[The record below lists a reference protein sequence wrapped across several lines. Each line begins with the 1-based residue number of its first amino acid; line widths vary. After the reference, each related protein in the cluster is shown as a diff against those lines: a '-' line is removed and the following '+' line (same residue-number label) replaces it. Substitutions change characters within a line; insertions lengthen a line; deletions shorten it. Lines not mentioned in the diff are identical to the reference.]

1 MNRVV
6 ITGMGVVSALGNDV
20 ETFWNNII
28 NGKSG
33 IDLITSFNTDGFDS
47 KYAAEVKDVD
57 YSGISKRDLLFDSRY
72 INFARVAAAQAYK
85 DSKLNDVKFDKD
97 YFGVYISNSM
107 GGVEKVSSG
116 CEILKDKG
124 PSKMSPML
132 IPAILP
138 NMASGKVAIDLGAKG
153 SNMANVSACSGG
165 ANAIGEAYL
174 KIKHGYENVIVAG
187 SSDASIVPFTVAC
200 FSAMKALYRGDK
212 IEEASIPFDK
222 RRSGFVIGEGSA
234 ILILE
239 DLEHAKER
247 NAKIYAEIVGY
258 GSNCDAYNM
267 VCPDYEELTCSKAM
281 NRALKDA
288 NIKEN
293 DISYI
298 NAHGTSTLLNDKTES
313 KAINEV
319 FKSKPYVSSTKSM
332 TGHLLSASGA
342 LEAIITIK
350 ALEKS
355 IMPPMINY
363 KEFDPEC
370 DLNFVTNNS
379 KTNPKIEY
387 AMSNSFGFGGHN
399 VCLIFK
405 KWEQR
410 K

>member
-6 ITGMGVVSALGNDV
+6 ITGMGVISALGNDV

-28 NGKSG
+28 NGKNG
-33 IDLITSFNTDGFDS
+33 IDLITSFDTEQFDS
-47 KYAAEVKDVD
+47 KYAAEVKDID
-57 YSGISKRDLLFDSRY
+57 YNGIPKRDLLFDSKF
-72 INFARVAAAQAYK
+72 INLARVASTQAYK
-85 DSKLNDVKFDKD
+85 DSELDNIDFDKD

-107 GGVEKVSSG
+107 GGVEKVNEG
-116 CEILKDKG
+116 FETLKDKG
-124 PSKMSPML
+124 PSRMSPML
-132 IPAILP
+132 VPTMLP

-153 SNMANVSACSGG
+153 SNMATAAACSGG

-174 KIKHGYENVIVAG
+174 KIKHGYEKVMIAG
-187 SSDASIVPFTVAC
+187 ASDASITPFSVAC
-200 FSAMKALYRGDK
+200 FSAMKALYRGDNK
-212 IEEASIPFDK
+212 DEASIPFDK

-239 DLEHAKER
+239 ELEHAKTR

-258 GSNCDAYNM
+258 GCNCDAYNM
-267 VCPDYEELTCSKAM
+267 VSPDYEGLTCTKAM
-281 NRALKDA
+281 NRALEEA
-288 NIKEN
+288 NIKES

-298 NAHGTSTLLNDKTES
+298 NAHGTSTPLNDKTET
-313 KAINEV
+313 KAINEI

-342 LEAIITIK
+342 IEALVTVKTLETG
-350 ALEKS
+350 

-370 DLNFVTNNS
+370 DLNFVANKAKENTTM
-379 KTNPKIEY
+379 KY

-405 KWEQR
+405 KWE
-410 K
+410 

>member
-6 ITGMGVVSALGNDV
+6 ITGMGVISALGNDV

-28 NGKSG
+28 NGKNG
-33 IDLITSFNTDGFDS
+33 IDLITSFDTEQFDS
-47 KYAAEVKDVD
+47 KYAAEVKDID
-57 YSGISKRDLLFDSRY
+57 YNGIPKRDLLFDSKF
-72 INFARVAAAQAYK
+72 INFARVASTQAYK
-85 DSKLNDVKFDKD
+85 DSKLDNIDFDKD

-107 GGVEKVSSG
+107 GGVEKVNEG
-116 CEILKDKG
+116 FETLKDKG
-124 PSKMSPML
+124 PSRMSPML
-132 IPAILP
+132 VPAMLP

-153 SNMANVSACSGG
+153 CNMATAAACSGG

-174 KIKHGYENVIVAG
+174 KIKHGYEKVMVAG
-187 SSDASIVPFTVAC
+187 ASDASITPFSVAC
-200 FSAMKALYRGDK
+200 FSAMKALYRGNNKD
-212 IEEASIPFDK
+212 EASIPFDK

-239 DLEHAKER
+239 ELEHAKAR

-258 GSNCDAYNM
+258 GCNCDAYNM
-267 VCPDYEELTCSKAM
+267 VSPDYEKLTCTKAM
-281 NRALKDA
+281 NRALVEA
-288 NIKEN
+288 NIKES

-298 NAHGTSTLLNDKTES
+298 NAHGTSTPLNDKTET
-313 KAINEV
+313 KAINEI

-342 LEAIITIK
+342 IEALVTVK
-350 ALEKS
+350 AVETG

-370 DLNFVTNNS
+370 DLNFVTNKAKENTTM
-379 KTNPKIEY
+379 KY

-405 KWEQR
+405 KWE
-410 K
+410 

>member
-6 ITGMGVVSALGNDV
+6 ITGIGVVSSLGNDV
-20 ETFWNNII
+20 ETFWNNIV
-28 NGKSG
+28 NGKNG
-33 IDLITSFNTDGFDS
+33 IDLITTFDTS
-47 KYAAEVKDVD
+47 EFDAKYAAEVKNVD
-57 YSGISKRDLLFDSRY
+57 YTGISKRDLLFDSKY
-72 INFARVAAAQAYK
+72 INFARVAAIQAYK
-85 DSKLNDVKFDKD
+85 NSKLNDADFDKD

-107 GGVEKVSSG
+107 GGVEKVSEG
-116 CEILKDKG
+116 CRILEDKG
-124 PSKMSPML
+124 HSKMSPML

-174 KIKHGYENVIVAG
+174 KIKYGYEKVMVAG
-187 SSDASIVPFTVAC
+187 SSDASIEPFTIAC
-200 FSAMKALYRGDK
+200 FSAMRALYRGNNKD
-212 IEEASIPFDK
+212 EASIPFDK
-222 RRSGFVIGEGSA
+222 RRTGFVIGEGAA

-239 DLEHAKER
+239 DLEHARER

-258 GSNCDAYNM
+258 GANCDAYNM
-267 VCPDYEELTCSKAM
+267 VSPDYEGLTCTKAM
-281 NRALKDA
+281 ERALRDA
-288 NIKEN
+288 NIKES

-298 NAHGTSTLLNDKTES
+298 NAHGTSTILNDKTES

-342 LEAIITIK
+342 LEAIITVK
-350 ALEKS
+350 ALETK

-363 KEFDPEC
+363 KESDPEC
-370 DLNFVTNNS
+370 ALNFIIDKP
-379 KTNPKIEY
+379 KTNPTMKY

-405 KWEQR
+405 KWE
-410 K
+410 

>member
-6 ITGMGVVSALGNDV
+6 ITGMGVISALGNDV

-28 NGKSG
+28 NGKNG
-33 IDLITSFNTDGFDS
+33 IDLITSFDTEQFDS
-47 KYAAEVKDVD
+47 KYAAEVKDID
-57 YSGISKRDLLFDSRY
+57 YNGIPKRDLLFDSKF
-72 INFARVAAAQAYK
+72 INLARVASTQAYK
-85 DSKLNDVKFDKD
+85 DSNLDNIDFDKD

-107 GGVEKVSSG
+107 GGVEKVNEG
-116 CEILKDKG
+116 FETLKDKG
-124 PSKMSPML
+124 PSRMSPML
-132 IPAILP
+132 VPAMLP

-153 SNMANVSACSGG
+153 SNIATAAACSGG

-174 KIKHGYENVIVAG
+174 KIKHGYEKVMVAG
-187 SSDASIVPFTVAC
+187 ASDASITPFSVAC
-200 FSAMKALYRGDK
+200 FSAMKALYRGDNK
-212 IEEASIPFDK
+212 DEASIPFDK

-239 DLEHAKER
+239 ELEHAKAR

-258 GSNCDAYNM
+258 GCNCDAYNM
-267 VCPDYEELTCSKAM
+267 VSPDYEGLTCTKAM
-281 NRALKDA
+281 NRALEEA
-288 NIKEN
+288 NIKES

-298 NAHGTSTLLNDKTES
+298 NAHGTSTPLNDKTET
-313 KAINEV
+313 KAINEI

-342 LEAIITIK
+342 IEALVTVKTLETG
-350 ALEKS
+350 

-370 DLNFVTNNS
+370 DLNFVANKAKENTTM
-379 KTNPKIEY
+379 KY

-405 KWEQR
+405 KWE
-410 K
+410 

>member
-6 ITGMGVVSALGNDV
+6 ITGMGVISALGNDV

-28 NGKSG
+28 NGKNG
-33 IDLITSFNTDGFDS
+33 IDLITSFDTEQFDS
-47 KYAAEVKDVD
+47 KYAAEIKDID
-57 YSGISKRDLLFDSRY
+57 YNGISKRDLLFDSKF
-72 INFARVAAAQAYK
+72 INFARVASTQAYK
-85 DSKLNDVKFDKD
+85 DSKLDNIDFDKD

-107 GGVEKVSSG
+107 GGVEKVNEG
-116 CEILKDKG
+116 FETLKGKG
-124 PSKMSPML
+124 PSRMSPML
-132 IPAILP
+132 VPAMLP

-153 SNMANVSACSGG
+153 SNMVTAAACSGG

-174 KIKHGYENVIVAG
+174 KIKHGYEKVIVAG
-187 SSDASIVPFTVAC
+187 ASDASITPFSVAC
-200 FSAMKALYRGDK
+200 FSAMKALYRGDNK
-212 IEEASIPFDK
+212 DEASIPFDK

-239 DLEHAKER
+239 DLEHAKAR

-258 GSNCDAYNM
+258 GCNCDAYNM
-267 VCPDYEELTCSKAM
+267 VSPDYEGLTCTKAM
-281 NRALKDA
+281 NRALEEA

-298 NAHGTSTLLNDKTES
+298 NAHGTSTPLNDKTET
-313 KAINEV
+313 KAINEI

-342 LEAIITIK
+342 IEALVTVK
-350 ALEKS
+350 ALETG

-370 DLNFVTNNS
+370 DLNFVANKSKANS
-379 KTNPKIEY
+379 TMKY

-405 KWEQR
+405 KWE
-410 K
+410 

>member
-28 NGKSG
+28 SGKNG
-33 IDLITSFNTDGFDS
+33 IDLITSFDTEEFNS
-47 KYAAEVKDVD
+47 KYAAEVKNVD
-57 YSGISKRDLLFDSRY
+57 YTGIPKRDLLFDSRY
-72 INFARVAAAQAYK
+72 INFARVASNQAYK
-85 DSKLNDVKFDKD
+85 NSKLSDVQFDKD
-97 YFGVYISNSM
+97 YLGVYISNSM
-107 GGVEKVSSG
+107 GGVEKVSEG
-116 CEILKDKG
+116 CDILKDKG

-132 IPAILP
+132 IPSILP

-174 KIKHGYENVIVAG
+174 KIKHGYENVMVAG
-187 SSDASIVPFTVAC
+187 ASDASITPFTVSC
-200 FSAMKALYRGDK
+200 FSAMRALYRGDNRD
-212 IEEASIPFDK
+212 EASIPFDK
-222 RRSGFVIGEGSA
+222 RRNGFTIGEGAA
-234 ILILE
+234 IVILE
-239 DLEHAKER
+239 ELEHAKKR

-258 GSNCDAYNM
+258 GCTCDAFNL
-267 VCPDYEELTCSKAM
+267 VQPDSEGLTCAKAM
-281 NRALKDA
+281 RKALNDA
-288 NIKEN
+288 NIKES

-298 NAHGTSTLLNDKTES
+298 NAHGTSTALNDKTES

-342 LEAIITIK
+342 LEAIVTVK
-350 ALEKS
+350 SLETEL
-355 IMPPMINY
+355 MPPTINY
-363 KEFDPEC
+363 KEFDSEC
-370 DLNFVTNNS
+370 NLNFVINKS
-379 KTNPKIEY
+379 KANPTMKY

-405 KWEQR
+405 KWEQN
-410 K
+410 

>member
-6 ITGMGVVSALGNDV
+6 ITGMGVISALGNDV

-28 NGKSG
+28 NGKNG
-33 IDLITSFNTDGFDS
+33 IDLITSFDTEQFDS
-47 KYAAEVKDVD
+47 KYAAEVKNID
-57 YSGISKRDLLFDSRY
+57 YNGISKRDLLFDSKF
-72 INFARVAAAQAYK
+72 INLARVASTQAYK
-85 DSKLNDVKFDKD
+85 DSKLDNIDFDKD

-107 GGVEKVSSG
+107 GGVEKVNEG
-116 CEILKDKG
+116 FETLKDKG
-124 PSKMSPML
+124 PSRMSPML
-132 IPAILP
+132 VPAMLP

-153 SNMANVSACSGG
+153 SNMATVAACSGG

-174 KIKHGYENVIVAG
+174 KIKHGYEKVMVAG
-187 SSDASIVPFTVAC
+187 ASDASITPFSVAC
-200 FSAMKALYRGDK
+200 FSAMKALYRGDNK
-212 IEEASIPFDK
+212 DEASIPFDK

-239 DLEHAKER
+239 ELEHAKAR

-258 GSNCDAYNM
+258 GCNCDAYNM
-267 VCPDYEELTCSKAM
+267 VSPDYEGLTCTKAM
-281 NRALKDA
+281 NRALEEA
-288 NIKEN
+288 NIKES
-293 DISYI
+293 DIAYI
-298 NAHGTSTLLNDKTES
+298 NAHGTSTPLNDKTET
-313 KAINEV
+313 KAISEI

-342 LEAIITIK
+342 IEALITVKTLETG
-350 ALEKS
+350 

-370 DLNFVTNNS
+370 DLNFVANKAKENTTM
-379 KTNPKIEY
+379 KY

-405 KWEQR
+405 KWE
-410 K
+410 KK

>member
-6 ITGMGVVSALGNDV
+6 ITGMGVISALGNDV

-28 NGKSG
+28 NGKNG
-33 IDLITSFNTDGFDS
+33 IDLITSFDTEQFDS
-47 KYAAEVKDVD
+47 KYAAEVKDID
-57 YSGISKRDLLFDSRY
+57 YNGIPKRDLLFDSKF
-72 INFARVAAAQAYK
+72 INLARVASTQAYK
-85 DSKLNDVKFDKD
+85 DSELDNIDFDKD

-107 GGVEKVSSG
+107 GGVEKVNEG
-116 CEILKDKG
+116 FETLKDKG
-124 PSKMSPML
+124 PSRMSPML
-132 IPAILP
+132 VPAMLP

-153 SNMANVSACSGG
+153 SNMATAAACSGG

-174 KIKHGYENVIVAG
+174 KIKHGYEKVMIAG
-187 SSDASIVPFTVAC
+187 ASDASITPFSVAC
-200 FSAMKALYRGDK
+200 FSAMKALYRGDNK
-212 IEEASIPFDK
+212 DEASIPFDK

-239 DLEHAKER
+239 ELEHAKTR

-258 GSNCDAYNM
+258 GCNCDAYNM
-267 VCPDYEELTCSKAM
+267 VSPDYEGLTCTKAM
-281 NRALKDA
+281 NRALEEA
-288 NIKEN
+288 NIKES

-298 NAHGTSTLLNDKTES
+298 NAHGTSTPLNDKTET
-313 KAINEV
+313 KAINEI

-342 LEAIITIK
+342 IEALVTVKTLETG
-350 ALEKS
+350 

-370 DLNFVTNNS
+370 DLNFVANKAKENTTM
-379 KTNPKIEY
+379 KY

-405 KWEQR
+405 KWE
-410 K
+410 

>member
-6 ITGMGVVSALGNDV
+6 ITGMGVISALGNDV

-28 NGKSG
+28 NGKNG
-33 IDLITSFNTDGFDS
+33 IDLITSFDTEQFDS
-47 KYAAEVKDVD
+47 KYAAEVKDID
-57 YSGISKRDLLFDSRY
+57 YNGIPKRDLLFDSKF
-72 INFARVAAAQAYK
+72 INLARVASTQAYK
-85 DSKLNDVKFDKD
+85 DSELDNIDFDKD

-107 GGVEKVSSG
+107 GGVEKVNEG
-116 CEILKDKG
+116 FETLKDKG
-124 PSKMSPML
+124 PSRMSPML
-132 IPAILP
+132 VPAMLP

-153 SNMANVSACSGG
+153 SNMATAAACSGG

-174 KIKHGYENVIVAG
+174 KIKHGYEKVMIAG
-187 SSDASIVPFTVAC
+187 ASDASITPFSVAC
-200 FSAMKALYRGDK
+200 FSAMKALYRGDNK
-212 IEEASIPFDK
+212 DEASIPFDK

-239 DLEHAKER
+239 ELEHAKTR

-258 GSNCDAYNM
+258 GCNCDAYNM
-267 VCPDYEELTCSKAM
+267 VSPDYEGLTCTKAM
-281 NRALKDA
+281 NRALEEA
-288 NIKEN
+288 NIKES

-298 NAHGTSTLLNDKTES
+298 NAHGTSTPLNDKTET
-313 KAINEV
+313 KAINEI

-342 LEAIITIK
+342 IEALVTVKTLETG
-350 ALEKS
+350 

-370 DLNFVTNNS
+370 DLNFVANQAKEN
-379 KTNPKIEY
+379 KVMKY

-405 KWEQR
+405 KWE
-410 K
+410 

>member
-6 ITGMGVVSALGNDV
+6 ITGMGVISALGNDV

-28 NGKSG
+28 NGKNG
-33 IDLITSFNTDGFDS
+33 IDLITSFDTEQFDS
-47 KYAAEVKDVD
+47 KYAAEVKDID
-57 YSGISKRDLLFDSRY
+57 YNGIPKRDLLFDSKF
-72 INFARVAAAQAYK
+72 INLARVASTQAYK
-85 DSKLNDVKFDKD
+85 DSKLDNIDFDKD

-107 GGVEKVSSG
+107 GGVEKVNEG
-116 CEILKDKG
+116 FETLKDKG
-124 PSKMSPML
+124 PSRMSPML
-132 IPAILP
+132 VPAMLP

-153 SNMANVSACSGG
+153 CNMATAAACSGG

-174 KIKHGYENVIVAG
+174 KIKHGYEKVMVAG
-187 SSDASIVPFTVAC
+187 ASDASITPFSVAC
-200 FSAMKALYRGDK
+200 FSAMKALYRGNNKD
-212 IEEASIPFDK
+212 EASIPFDK

-239 DLEHAKER
+239 ELEHAKER

-258 GSNCDAYNM
+258 GCNCDAYNM
-267 VCPDYEELTCSKAM
+267 VSPDYEGLTCTKAM
-281 NRALKDA
+281 NRALEEA
-288 NIKEN
+288 NIKES

-298 NAHGTSTLLNDKTES
+298 NAHGTSTPLNDKTET
-313 KAINEV
+313 KAINEI

-342 LEAIITIK
+342 IEALVTVK
-350 ALEKS
+350 AIETG

-370 DLNFVTNNS
+370 DLNFVANKAKENTTM
-379 KTNPKIEY
+379 KY

-405 KWEQR
+405 KWE
-410 K
+410 

>member
-6 ITGMGVVSALGNDV
+6 ITGMGVISALGNDT

-28 NGKSG
+28 NGKNG
-33 IDLITSFNTDGFDS
+33 IDLIKSFDTKEFDS
-47 KYAAEVKDVD
+47 KYAAEVKDID
-57 YSGISKRDLLFDSRY
+57 YSGIPKRDLLFDSKF
-72 INFARVAAAQAYK
+72 INLARVASTQAYK
-85 DSKLNDVKFDKD
+85 DSKLDHIDFDKD

-107 GGVEKVSSG
+107 GGVEKVNEG
-116 CEILKDKG
+116 FETLKEKG
-124 PSKMSPML
+124 PSRMSPML
-132 IPAILP
+132 VPAMLP

-153 SNMANVSACSGG
+153 SNMATAAACSGG

-174 KIKHGYENVIVAG
+174 KIKHGYEKVMVAG
-187 SSDASIVPFTVAC
+187 ASDASITPFSVAC
-200 FSAMKALYRGDK
+200 FSAMKALYRGEKKD
-212 IEEASIPFDK
+212 EASIPFDK
-222 RRSGFVIGEGSA
+222 RRSGFVIGEGAA

-239 DLEHAKER
+239 DLEHAKKR

-258 GSNCDAYNM
+258 GCNCDAYNM
-267 VCPDYEELTCSKAM
+267 VSPDYEGLTCTKAM
-281 NRALKDA
+281 NRALEEA
-288 NIKEN
+288 NIKES

-298 NAHGTSTLLNDKTES
+298 NAHGTSTPLNDKTET
-313 KAINEV
+313 KAINEI

-342 LEAIITIK
+342 IEALVTIK
-350 ALEKS
+350 ALETG

-370 DLNFVTNNS
+370 DLNFVANKAKENTTM
-379 KTNPKIEY
+379 KY

-405 KWEQR
+405 KWE
-410 K
+410 

>member
-6 ITGMGVVSALGNDV
+6 ITGMGVISALGNDV

-28 NGKSG
+28 NGKNG
-33 IDLITSFNTDGFDS
+33 IDLITSFDTEQFDS
-47 KYAAEVKDVD
+47 KYAAEVKDID
-57 YSGISKRDLLFDSRY
+57 YNGIPKRDLLFDSKF
-72 INFARVAAAQAYK
+72 INLARVASTQAYK
-85 DSKLNDVKFDKD
+85 DSKLDNIDFDKD

-107 GGVEKVSSG
+107 GGVEKVNEG
-116 CEILKDKG
+116 FETLKYKG
-124 PSKMSPML
+124 PSRMSPML
-132 IPAILP
+132 VPAMLP

-153 SNMANVSACSGG
+153 SNMATAAACSGG

-174 KIKHGYENVIVAG
+174 KIKHGYEKVMVAG
-187 SSDASIVPFTVAC
+187 ASDASITPFSVAC
-200 FSAMKALYRGDK
+200 FSAMKALYRGDNK
-212 IEEASIPFDK
+212 DEASIPFDK

-239 DLEHAKER
+239 ELEHAKAR

-258 GSNCDAYNM
+258 GCNCDAYNM
-267 VCPDYEELTCSKAM
+267 VSPDYEGLTCTKAM
-281 NRALKDA
+281 NRALEEA
-288 NIKEN
+288 NIKES

-298 NAHGTSTLLNDKTES
+298 NAHGTSTPLNDKTET
-313 KAINEV
+313 KAINEI

-342 LEAIITIK
+342 IEALVTVKTLETG
-350 ALEKS
+350 

-370 DLNFVTNNS
+370 DLNFVANKAKENTTM
-379 KTNPKIEY
+379 KY

-405 KWEQR
+405 KWE
-410 K
+410 

>member
-6 ITGMGVVSALGNDV
+6 ITGMGVISALGNDV

-28 NGKSG
+28 NGKNG
-33 IDLITSFNTDGFDS
+33 IDLITSFDTEQFDS
-47 KYAAEVKDVD
+47 KYAAEVKDID
-57 YSGISKRDLLFDSRY
+57 YNGIPKRDLLFDSKF
-72 INFARVAAAQAYK
+72 INFARVASTQAYK
-85 DSKLNDVKFDKD
+85 DSKLDNIDFDKD

-107 GGVEKVSSG
+107 GGVEKVNEG
-116 CEILKDKG
+116 FETLKDKG
-124 PSKMSPML
+124 PSRMSPML
-132 IPAILP
+132 VPAMLP

-153 SNMANVSACSGG
+153 CNMATAAACSGG

-174 KIKHGYENVIVAG
+174 KIKHGYEKVMVAG
-187 SSDASIVPFTVAC
+187 ASDASITPFSVAC
-200 FSAMKALYRGDK
+200 FSAMKALYRGNNKD
-212 IEEASIPFDK
+212 EASIPFDK

-239 DLEHAKER
+239 ELEHAKAR

-258 GSNCDAYNM
+258 GCNCDAYNM
-267 VCPDYEELTCSKAM
+267 VSLDYEKLTCTKAM
-281 NRALKDA
+281 NRALVEA
-288 NIKEN
+288 NIKES

-298 NAHGTSTLLNDKTES
+298 NAHGTSTPLNDKTET
-313 KAINEV
+313 KAINEI

-342 LEAIITIK
+342 IEALVTVK
-350 ALEKS
+350 AVETG

-370 DLNFVTNNS
+370 DLNFVTNKAKENTTM
-379 KTNPKIEY
+379 KY

-405 KWEQR
+405 KWE
-410 K
+410 

>member
-20 ETFWNNII
+20 ETFWNNIVS
-28 NGKSG
+28 GKNG
-33 IDLITSFNTDGFDS
+33 IDLITSFDTEQFDS
-47 KYAAEVKDVD
+47 KYAAEIKEID
-57 YSGISKRDLLFDSRY
+57 YAGIPKRDLLFDSKF
-72 INFARVAAAQAYK
+72 INLARVASTQAYK
-85 DSKLNDVKFDKD
+85 DSKLDNIDFDKD

-107 GGVEKVSSG
+107 GGVEKANEG
-116 CEILKDKG
+116 FETLKDKG
-124 PSKMSPML
+124 PSRMSPML
-132 IPAILP
+132 VPAMLP

-153 SNMANVSACSGG
+153 CNMATAAACSGG

-174 KIKHGYENVIVAG
+174 KIKHGYEKVMVAG
-187 SSDASIVPFTVAC
+187 ASDASITPFSVAC
-200 FSAMKALYRGDK
+200 FSAMKALYRGDNK
-212 IEEASIPFDK
+212 DEASIPFDK

-239 DLEHAKER
+239 ELEHAKAR

-258 GSNCDAYNM
+258 GCNCDAYNM
-267 VCPDYEELTCSKAM
+267 VSPDYEGLTCTKAM
-281 NRALKDA
+281 NRALEEA

-298 NAHGTSTLLNDKTES
+298 NAHGTSTPLNDKTET
-313 KAINEV
+313 KAINEI

-342 LEAIITIK
+342 IEALVTVK
-350 ALEKS
+350 AIETG

-370 DLNFVTNNS
+370 DLNFVANKS
-379 KTNPKIEY
+379 KENPKMKY

-405 KWEQR
+405 KWEQ

>member
-6 ITGMGVVSALGNDV
+6 ITGMGVISALGNDV

-28 NGKSG
+28 NGKNG
-33 IDLITSFNTDGFDS
+33 IDLITSFDTEQFDS
-47 KYAAEVKDVD
+47 KYAAEVKDID
-57 YSGISKRDLLFDSRY
+57 YNGIPKRDLLFDSKF
-72 INFARVAAAQAYK
+72 INLARVASTQAYK
-85 DSKLNDVKFDKD
+85 DSKLDNIDFDKD

-107 GGVEKVSSG
+107 GGIEKVNEG
-116 CEILKDKG
+116 FETLKDKG
-124 PSKMSPML
+124 PSRMSPML
-132 IPAILP
+132 VPAMLP

-153 SNMANVSACSGG
+153 SNMATAAACSGG

-174 KIKHGYENVIVAG
+174 KIKHGYEKVMVAG
-187 SSDASIVPFTVAC
+187 ASDASITPFSVAC
-200 FSAMKALYRGDK
+200 FSAMKALYRGNNKD
-212 IEEASIPFDK
+212 EASIPFDK

-239 DLEHAKER
+239 ELEHAKAR

-258 GSNCDAYNM
+258 GCNCDAYNM
-267 VCPDYEELTCSKAM
+267 VSPDYEGLTCTKAM
-281 NRALKDA
+281 NRALVEA
-288 NIKEN
+288 NIKES

-298 NAHGTSTLLNDKTES
+298 NAHGTSTPLNDKTET
-313 KAINEV
+313 KAINEI

-342 LEAIITIK
+342 IEALVTVK
-350 ALEKS
+350 AVETG

-370 DLNFVTNNS
+370 DLNFVTNKAKEN
-379 KTNPKIEY
+379 KTMKY

-405 KWEQR
+405 KWE
-410 K
+410 

>member
-6 ITGMGVVSALGNDV
+6 ITGMGVISALGNDV

-28 NGKSG
+28 NGKNG
-33 IDLITSFNTDGFDS
+33 IDLITSFDTEQFDS
-47 KYAAEVKDVD
+47 KYAAEVKDID
-57 YSGISKRDLLFDSRY
+57 YNGIPKRDLLFDSKF
-72 INFARVAAAQAYK
+72 INFARVASTQAYK
-85 DSKLNDVKFDKD
+85 DSKLDNIDFDKD

-107 GGVEKVSSG
+107 GGVEKVNEG
-116 CEILKDKG
+116 FETLKDKG
-124 PSKMSPML
+124 PSRMSPML
-132 IPAILP
+132 VPAMLP

-153 SNMANVSACSGG
+153 CNMATAAACSGG

-174 KIKHGYENVIVAG
+174 KIKHGYEKVMVAG
-187 SSDASIVPFTVAC
+187 ASDASITPFSVAC
-200 FSAMKALYRGDK
+200 FSAMKALYRGNNKD
-212 IEEASIPFDK
+212 EASIPFDK

-239 DLEHAKER
+239 ELEHAKAR

-258 GSNCDAYNM
+258 GCNCDAYNM
-267 VCPDYEELTCSKAM
+267 VSPDYEELTCTKAM
-281 NRALKDA
+281 NRALVEA
-288 NIKEN
+288 NIKES

-298 NAHGTSTLLNDKTES
+298 NAHGTSTPLNDKTET
-313 KAINEV
+313 KAINEI

-342 LEAIITIK
+342 IEALVTVK
-350 ALEKS
+350 AVETG

-370 DLNFVTNNS
+370 DLNFVTNKAKENA
-379 KTNPKIEY
+379 KMKY

-405 KWEQR
+405 KWE
-410 K
+410 

>member
-20 ETFWNNII
+20 ETFWNNIV
-28 NGKSG
+28 NGKNG
-33 IDLITSFNTDGFDS
+33 IDLITSFDTEKFDS
-47 KYAAEVKDVD
+47 KYAAEIKDINYD
-57 YSGISKRDLLFDSRY
+57 GIPKRDLLFDSKF
-72 INFARVAAAQAYK
+72 INLARVASTQAYK
-85 DSKLNDVKFDKD
+85 DSKLNDIDFDKN

-107 GGVEKVSSG
+107 GGVEKVNEG
-116 CEILKDKG
+116 FETLKDKG
-124 PSKMSPML
+124 PSRMSPML
-132 IPAILP
+132 VPAMLP

-153 SNMANVSACSGG
+153 SNMATAAACSGG

-174 KIKHGYENVIVAG
+174 KIKHGYEKVMAAG
-187 SSDASIVPFTVAC
+187 ASDASITPFSVAC
-200 FSAMKALYRGDK
+200 FSAMKALYRGNNKD
-212 IEEASIPFDK
+212 EASIPFDK

-239 DLEHAKER
+239 ELEHAKAR

-258 GSNCDAYNM
+258 GCNCDAYNM
-267 VCPDYEELTCSKAM
+267 VSPDYEGLTCTKAM
-281 NRALKDA
+281 NRALEEA

-298 NAHGTSTLLNDKTES
+298 NAHGTSTPLNDKTET
-313 KAINEV
+313 KAINEI

-342 LEAIITIK
+342 IEALITVKSLETG
-350 ALEKS
+350 

-363 KEFDPEC
+363 KEFDPDC
-370 DLNFVTNNS
+370 DLNFVINKS
-379 KTNPKIEY
+379 KRNTKMKY
-387 AMSNSFGFGGHN
+387 VMSNSFGFGGHN

-405 KWEQR
+405 KWEQ

>member
-6 ITGMGVVSALGNDV
+6 ITGMGVISALGNDV

-28 NGKSG
+28 NGKNG
-33 IDLITSFNTDGFDS
+33 IDLITSFDTEQFDS
-47 KYAAEVKDVD
+47 KYAAEVKDID
-57 YSGISKRDLLFDSRY
+57 YNGIPKRDLLFDSKF
-72 INFARVAAAQAYK
+72 INFARVASTQAYK
-85 DSKLNDVKFDKD
+85 DSKLDNIDFDKD

-107 GGVEKVSSG
+107 GGVEKVNEG
-116 CEILKDKG
+116 FETLKDKG
-124 PSKMSPML
+124 PSRMSPML
-132 IPAILP
+132 VPAMLP

-153 SNMANVSACSGG
+153 CNMATAAACSGG

-174 KIKHGYENVIVAG
+174 KIKHGYEKVMVAG
-187 SSDASIVPFTVAC
+187 ASDASITPFSVAC
-200 FSAMKALYRGDK
+200 FSAMKALYRGNNKD
-212 IEEASIPFDK
+212 EASISFDK

-239 DLEHAKER
+239 ELEHAKAR

-258 GSNCDAYNM
+258 GCNCDAYNM
-267 VCPDYEELTCSKAM
+267 VSPDYEELTCTKAM
-281 NRALKDA
+281 NRALVEA
-288 NIKEN
+288 NIKES

-298 NAHGTSTLLNDKTES
+298 NAHGTSTLLNDKTET
-313 KAINEV
+313 KAINEI

-342 LEAIITIK
+342 IEALVTVK
-350 ALEKS
+350 AVETG

-370 DLNFVTNNS
+370 DLNFVTNKAKENA
-379 KTNPKIEY
+379 KMKY

-405 KWEQR
+405 KWE
-410 K
+410 

>member
-6 ITGMGVVSALGNDV
+6 ITGMGVISALGNDV

-28 NGKSG
+28 NGKNG
-33 IDLITSFNTDGFDS
+33 IDLITSFDTEQFDS
-47 KYAAEVKDVD
+47 KYAAEVKDID
-57 YSGISKRDLLFDSRY
+57 YNGIPKRDLLFDSKF
-72 INFARVAAAQAYK
+72 INLARVASTQAYK
-85 DSKLNDVKFDKD
+85 DSKLDNIDFDKD

-107 GGVEKVSSG
+107 GGVEKVNEG
-116 CEILKDKG
+116 FETLKDKG
-124 PSKMSPML
+124 PSRMSPML
-132 IPAILP
+132 VPAMLP

-153 SNMANVSACSGG
+153 SNMATAAACSGG

-174 KIKHGYENVIVAG
+174 KIKHGYEKVMVAG
-187 SSDASIVPFTVAC
+187 ASDASITPFSVAC
-200 FSAMKALYRGDK
+200 FSAMKALYRGNNKD
-212 IEEASIPFDK
+212 EASIPFDK

-239 DLEHAKER
+239 ELEHAKAR

-258 GSNCDAYNM
+258 GCNCDAYNM
-267 VCPDYEELTCSKAM
+267 VSPDYEGLTCTKAM
-281 NRALKDA
+281 NRALEEA
-288 NIKEN
+288 NIKES

-298 NAHGTSTLLNDKTES
+298 NAHGTSTPLNDKTET
-313 KAINEV
+313 KAINEI

-342 LEAIITIK
+342 IEALVTVK
-350 ALEKS
+350 AIETG

-370 DLNFVTNNS
+370 DLNFVANKAKENTTM
-379 KTNPKIEY
+379 KY

-405 KWEQR
+405 KWE
-410 K
+410 

>member
-6 ITGMGVVSALGNDV
+6 ITGMGVISALGNDV

-28 NGKSG
+28 NGKNG
-33 IDLITSFNTDGFDS
+33 IDLITSFDTEQFDS
-47 KYAAEVKDVD
+47 KYAAEVKDID
-57 YSGISKRDLLFDSRY
+57 YNGMPKRDLLFDSKF
-72 INFARVAAAQAYK
+72 INLARVASTQAYK
-85 DSKLNDVKFDKD
+85 DSRLDNIDFDKD

-107 GGVEKVSSG
+107 GGVEKVNEG
-116 CEILKDKG
+116 FETLKDKG
-124 PSKMSPML
+124 PSRMSPML
-132 IPAILP
+132 VPAMLP

-153 SNMANVSACSGG
+153 CNMATAAACSGG

-174 KIKHGYENVIVAG
+174 KIKHGYEKVMVAG
-187 SSDASIVPFTVAC
+187 ASDASITPFSVAC
-200 FSAMKALYRGDK
+200 FSAMKALYRGDNK
-212 IEEASIPFDK
+212 DEASIPFDK

-239 DLEHAKER
+239 ELEHAKAR

-258 GSNCDAYNM
+258 GCNCDAYNM
-267 VCPDYEELTCSKAM
+267 VSPDYEGLTCTKAM
-281 NRALKDA
+281 NRALEEAD
-288 NIKEN
+288 IKES

-298 NAHGTSTLLNDKTES
+298 NAHGTSTPLNDKTET
-313 KAINEV
+313 KAINEI

-342 LEAIITIK
+342 IEALVTVK
-350 ALEKS
+350 AIETG

-370 DLNFVTNNS
+370 DLNFVANKAKENTTM
-379 KTNPKIEY
+379 KY

-405 KWEQR
+405 KWE
-410 K
+410 

>member
-6 ITGMGVVSALGNDV
+6 ITGMGVISALGNDV

-28 NGKSG
+28 NGKNG
-33 IDLITSFNTDGFDS
+33 IDLITSFDTEQFDS
-47 KYAAEVKDVD
+47 KYAAEVKDID
-57 YSGISKRDLLFDSRY
+57 YNGIPKRDLLFDSKF
-72 INFARVAAAQAYK
+72 INFARVASTQAYK
-85 DSKLNDVKFDKD
+85 DSKLDNIDFDKD

-107 GGVEKVSSG
+107 GGVEKVNEG
-116 CEILKDKG
+116 FETLKDKG
-124 PSKMSPML
+124 PSRMSPML
-132 IPAILP
+132 VPAMLP

-153 SNMANVSACSGG
+153 CNMATAAACSGG

-174 KIKHGYENVIVAG
+174 KIKHGYEKVMVAG
-187 SSDASIVPFTVAC
+187 ASDASITPFSVAC
-200 FSAMKALYRGDK
+200 FSAMKALYRENNKD
-212 IEEASIPFDK
+212 EASIPFDK

-239 DLEHAKER
+239 ELEHAKAR

-258 GSNCDAYNM
+258 GCNCDAYNM
-267 VCPDYEELTCSKAM
+267 VSPDYEELTCTKAM
-281 NRALKDA
+281 NRALVEA
-288 NIKEN
+288 NIKES

-298 NAHGTSTLLNDKTES
+298 NAHGTSTPLNDKTET
-313 KAINEV
+313 KAINEI

-342 LEAIITIK
+342 IEALVTVK
-350 ALEKS
+350 AVETG

-370 DLNFVTNNS
+370 DLNFVTNKAKENA
-379 KTNPKIEY
+379 KMKY

-405 KWEQR
+405 KWE
-410 K
+410 

>member
-6 ITGMGVVSALGNDV
+6 ITGMGVISALGNDV

-28 NGKSG
+28 NGKNG
-33 IDLITSFNTDGFDS
+33 IDLITSFDTEQFDS
-47 KYAAEVKDVD
+47 KYAAEVKDID
-57 YSGISKRDLLFDSRY
+57 YNGIPKRDLLFDSKF
-72 INFARVAAAQAYK
+72 INLARVASTQAYK
-85 DSKLNDVKFDKD
+85 DSKLDNIDFDKD

-107 GGVEKVSSG
+107 GGVEKVNEG
-116 CEILKDKG
+116 FETLKEKG
-124 PSKMSPML
+124 PSRMSPML
-132 IPAILP
+132 VPAMLP

-153 SNMANVSACSGG
+153 SNMATVAACSGG

-174 KIKHGYENVIVAG
+174 KIKHGYEKVMVAG
-187 SSDASIVPFTVAC
+187 ASDASITPFSVAC
-200 FSAMKALYRGDK
+200 FSAMKALYRGDNK
-212 IEEASIPFDK
+212 DEASIPFDK

-239 DLEHAKER
+239 ELEHAKAR

-258 GSNCDAYNM
+258 GCNCDAYNM
-267 VCPDYEELTCSKAM
+267 VSPDYEGLTCTKAM
-281 NRALKDA
+281 NRALKEA
-288 NIKEN
+288 NIKES
-293 DISYI
+293 DIAYI
-298 NAHGTSTLLNDKTES
+298 NAHGTSTPLNDKTET
-313 KAINEV
+313 KAINEI

-342 LEAIITIK
+342 IEALVTVKTLETG
-350 ALEKS
+350 

-370 DLNFVTNNS
+370 DLNFVANKAKENTTM
-379 KTNPKIEY
+379 KY

-405 KWEQR
+405 KWE
-410 K
+410 KK

>member
-6 ITGMGVVSALGNDV
+6 ITGMGVISALGNDV

-28 NGKSG
+28 SGKNG
-33 IDLITSFNTDGFDS
+33 IDLITSFDTEQFDS
-47 KYAAEVKDVD
+47 KYAAEVKDID
-57 YSGISKRDLLFDSRY
+57 YNGIPKRDLLFDSKF
-72 INFARVAAAQAYK
+72 INLARVASNQAYK
-85 DSKLNDVKFDKD
+85 DSKLDSASFDKD
-97 YFGVYISNSM
+97 HFGVYISNSM
-107 GGVEKVSSG
+107 GGVEKVNEG
-116 CEILKDKG
+116 FETLKDKG
-124 PSKMSPML
+124 PSRMSPML
-132 IPAILP
+132 VPAMLP

-153 SNMANVSACSGG
+153 CNMATAAACSGG

-174 KIKHGYENVIVAG
+174 KIKHGYEKVMVAG
-187 SSDASIVPFTVAC
+187 ASDASITPFSVAC
-200 FSAMKALYRGDK
+200 FSAMKALYRGDNK
-212 IEEASIPFDK
+212 DEASIPFDK

-239 DLEHAKER
+239 DLEHAKAR

-258 GSNCDAYNM
+258 GCNCDAYNM
-267 VCPDYEELTCSKAM
+267 VSPDYEGLTCSKAM
-281 NRALKDA
+281 NRALEEA
-288 NIKEN
+288 NIKES

-298 NAHGTSTLLNDKTES
+298 NAHGTSTPLNDKTET
-313 KAINEV
+313 KAINEI

-342 LEAIITIK
+342 IEALVTVKTLETG
-350 ALEKS
+350 

-370 DLNFVTNNS
+370 DMNFVVNKS
-379 KTNPKIEY
+379 EANPKMKY

-405 KWEQR
+405 KWEQ
-410 K
+410 